1 MKNENKGKK
10 KQPAKAKDAPVPAK
24 KQAVVEKSSP
34 QLARVEQPFGCNPPE
49 VHCPICGAPV
59 AEIGADGADL
69 RPCIH
74 AAFVYSSCAGEFVF
88 ESGDFSNRTMDMD
101 PDDLDFSEPQ
111 KTLSKLGYGN
121 SMLAIQITYGG
132 MACGPVWF
140 TAVYGFDYGTLTAE

>member
-10 KQPAKAKDAPVPAK
+10 KQPAKANSPPVPTR
-24 KQAVVEKSSP
+24 KQTVVEESSP

-59 AEIGADGADL
+59 AEIGPDGADL

-111 KTLSKLGYGN
+111 KTLAKLGYGN

-140 TAVYGFDYGTLTAE
+140 TDVYGFDYGTLTAE